1 MDNMSLEALAAR
13 LRTVADLFPTRE
25 AAALAA
31 GVSNPQLFRY
41 LNGTTKIPLIV
52 AMRLAEAQSVSLDW
66 LATGEGAQFGEVRL
80 GKAANQS

>member
-1 MDNMSLEALAAR
+1 MDKMSLDALAER
-13 LRTVADLFPTRE
+13 LRIVADLFPTRE
-25 AAALAA
+25 AAAAAA

-52 AMRLAEAQSVSLDW
+52 AMRLAEAQSVSMDW
-66 LATGEGAQFGEVRL
+66 LATGEGLQPGEIRI